1 MAPPE
6 YVQIVGQA
14 QPACVTAPL
23 PVVWLEGDVLAE
35 YVQFLKEAE
44 EAAAPPLPGVKWLK
58 GDVLAEYVQFLKE
71 AEEAA
76 QLPGV
81 KWLEGDVLANFLQF
95 LAEDEQ
101 VVHYGS
107 GNSSSGSNGGDF
119 MCEEDQDDEEE
130 EMDDDDG
137 VMADGDLRDH
147 SCDVVNATEA
157 LVHVRANGSAADDV
171 SFEVWR
177 LVGMAGQR
185 HPPTFIKIQQNHLL
199 LMFGGDEG
207 RSMRHDVVLLGAPRG
222 WPGWLDN
229 RHLLVTDDS
238 WINV

>member
-1 MAPPE
+1 MHSQSVGHSDPVPIPSYCRIGHSLYITSRNNTSSILLHQSRQDLALLPSFLPQSAYGTRSSDQPAGSMAPPE

-44 EAAAPPLPGVKWLK
+44 EAAAPPLPGVKWLE

-76 QLPGV
+76 APPLPGV

-95 LAEDEQ
+95 LGQDEQ

-107 GNSSSGSNGGDF
+107 DNSSSGSNDGDS
-119 MCEEDQDDEEE
+119 MCEDEDDDEEE
-130 EMDDDDG
+130 
-137 VMADGDLRDH
+137 MAYLLRH
-147 SCDVVNATEA
+147 ITSLPAFMARAAAATS
-157 LVHVRANGSAADDV
+157 V
-171 SFEVWR
+171 
-177 LVGMAGQR
+177 
-185 HPPTFIKIQQNHLL
+185 
-199 LMFGGDEG
+199 
-207 RSMRHDVVLLGAPRG
+207 
-222 WPGWLDN
+222 
-229 RHLLVTDDS
+229 
-238 WINV
+238 